1 MVEESKSKQIFYFIK
16 EIAACCNRQ
25 KARSGTAN
33 KNRGGGMTA
42 RFLFQVTALPLMHL
56 SFLFNPN
63 PFTAT
68 FAFMAKGAKRSQI
81 VFRVLFLGV
90 PRLAQMT
97 VKCAE
102 YIETGFSFLL
112 CHCSEYI

>member
-1 MVEESKSKQIFYFIK
+1 VVEESKSKQIFYFVK

-25 KARSGTAN
+25 KVWGGSAN
-33 KNRGGGMTA
+33 KNKGGAMTV

-81 VFRVLFLGV
+81 FFCVLFLTV
-90 PRLAQMT
+90 PRLAQIT
-97 VKCAE
+97 VKCTE
-102 YIETGFSFLL
+102 YIDTGFSFLL
-112 CHCSEYI
+112 WHCSEHV

>member
-1 MVEESKSKQIFYFIK
+1 MVEESKSKQIFYFIE
-16 EIAACCNRQ
+16 EIAACCDRQ
-25 KARSGTAN
+25 KAWGGAAN

-42 RFLFQVTALPLMHL
+42 HFRFQVTALPSMHL

-81 VFRVLFLGV
+81 FFRVLFSGV

-97 VKCAE
+97 DC
-102 YIETGFSFLL
+102 
-112 CHCSEYI
+112 